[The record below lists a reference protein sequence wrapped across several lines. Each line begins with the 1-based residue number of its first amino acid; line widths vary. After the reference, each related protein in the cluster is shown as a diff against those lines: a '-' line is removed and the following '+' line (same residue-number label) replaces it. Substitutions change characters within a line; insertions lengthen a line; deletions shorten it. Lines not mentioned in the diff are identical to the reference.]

1 MLVLDAFGELTEL
14 FTFLL
19 LPETRKRRLFLTF
32 DLHLDKAGG
41 QGLKHLNED
50 FTLDSVAGLVEGK
63 LSLNLDATLREIA
76 SGVREV
82 EHSV

>member
-1 MLVLDAFGELTEL
+1 MLVLDAFGALTEL

-41 QGLKHLNED
+41 QGLEHLNED